1 MPWHFLA
8 TTSMPGPLRGE
19 SMRRPMLYML
29 VATGLF
35 FGTLFGWKAY
45 VNGRNQAAMAAMGF
59 PPVTVSTT
67 TATAE
72 SWTPAIAA
80 VGSLR
85 ASRGVDVTAQ
95 VAGLITG
102 IRFESGSQVGAG
114 ELLVEQYAA
123 DEQAQLDGLVAERK
137 LAEINLARTREL
149 IRDKLVSAFDLDVRE
164 TDLQRTRAAED
175 NLRLKI
181 TQKSIRA
188 PFAGQLGIR
197 QVDVGQ
203 YLEPGD
209 PIVRLEGRDQM
220 VVDFPV
226 PQQQFS
232 NLHVTQPVSVHVDA
246 WPGQAFGGKISA
258 IEPQV
263 ERDTR
268 NIRVRAVI
276 DNPAG
281 KLLPGMFAR
290 IDIDLPARQNVI
302 TVPQAAVIRSPYGDA
317 VFVVGEHTDD
327 AGRQELRVTN
337 TVVVTGATRGDQVA
351 ITSGLAAGATIVTA
365 GQQKLRN
372 GSVVVMDNSVPV
384 SNSASPE
391 ADNN

>member
-1 MPWHFLA
+1 
-8 TTSMPGPLRGE
+8 
-19 SMRRPMLYML
+19 MLYML

-67 TATAE
+67 RATAE
-72 SWTPAIAA
+72 SWTPTIAA

-85 ASRGVDVTAQ
+85 ASQGVDVTAQ

-102 IRFESGSQVGAG
+102 IRFESGSQAEAG

-123 DEQAQLDGLVAERK
+123 DEQAQLDGLVAECK

-149 IRDKLVSAFDLDVRE
+149 IRDKLVSAFELDVRE
-164 TDLQRTRAAED
+164 TDLQRARAAED
-175 NLRLKI
+175 DLRLKI

-209 PIVRLEGRDQM
+209 AIVRLEARDQM

-246 WPGQAFGGKISA
+246 WPRQTFGGTISA

-276 DNPAG
+276 GNPEG

-290 IDIDLPARQNVI
+290 IDIDLPARHNVI
-302 TVPQAAVIRSPYGDA
+302 TVPQAAVTRSPYGDA
-317 VFVVGEHTDD
+317 IFVVGEHTDD

-337 TVVVTGATRGDQVA
+337 TIVVTGATRGDQVA
-351 ITSGLAAGATIVTA
+351 ITSGLEAGATIVTA

-372 GSVVVMDNSVPV
+372 GSVVVVDNSVPV

>member
-1 MPWHFLA
+1 
-8 TTSMPGPLRGE
+8 
-19 SMRRPMLYML
+19 MRRPMLYML
-29 VATGLF
+29 AATGLF
-35 FGTLFGWKAY
+35 FGALFGWKAY
-45 VNGRNQAAMAAMGF
+45 VARTNQAAMAATSF

-67 TATAE
+67 SATLE
-72 SWTPAIAA
+72 SWTPSIAA

-95 VAGLITG
+95 VAGLVTAIE
-102 IRFESGSQVGAG
+102 FESGSAVGAG
-114 ELLVEQYAA
+114 DLLVQQYVA
-123 DEQAQLDGLVAERK
+123 DERAQLDGLVAERK
-137 LAEINLARTREL
+137 LAEINLSRAREL
-149 IRDKLVSAFDLDVRE
+149 IKDKLISTFDMDVRK

-175 NLRLKI
+175 DLRLKI

-203 YLEPGD
+203 YIEPGD
-209 PIVRLEGRDQM
+209 PIVRLEARDQI

-232 NLHVTQPVSVHVDA
+232 KLRVKQPVSVHVDS
-246 WPGQAFGGKISA
+246 WPGLAFPGAISA

-276 DNPAG
+276 DNPEG

-290 IDIDLPARQNVI
+290 IDIELPTRDNVI
-302 TVPQAAVIRSPYGDA
+302 TVPHAAVTHSPYGDA
-317 VFVVGEHTDD
+317 VFVVDEQTDE
-327 AGRQELRVTN
+327 AGQQVLRVTN

-351 ITSGLAAGATIVTA
+351 IDSGLSEGATIVTA

-372 GSVVVMDNSVPV
+372 GSVVVVDNTVPV

>member
-1 MPWHFLA
+1 
-8 TTSMPGPLRGE
+8 
-19 SMRRPMLYML
+19 MRRPMLYML
-29 VATGLF
+29 AATGLF
-35 FGTLFGWKAY
+35 FGAIFGWKAY
-45 VNGRNQAAMAAMGF
+45 LGARNQAAMAAGGF

-72 SWTPAIAA
+72 TWTPTIAA

-85 ASRGVDVTAQ
+85 AARGVDVTAQ

-102 IRFESGSQVGAG
+102 IHFESGRPAAAG
-114 ELLVEQYAA
+114 DLLVEQYVA
-123 DEQAQLDGLVAERK
+123 DEQARLDGLVADRK
-137 LAEINLARTREL
+137 LAEINLARAREL
-149 IRDKLVSAFDLDVRE
+149 TRDNLISKFDLDVRE
-164 TDLQRTRAAED
+164 NDLERARAAED
-175 NLRLKI
+175 DLRLQI
-181 TQKSIRA
+181 AQKSIRA

-209 PIVRLEGRDQM
+209 PIVRLEASDQM

-226 PQQQFS
+226 PQQRFG
-232 NLHVTQPVSVHVDA
+232 NLRVKQPVSLHVDA
-246 WPGQAFGGKISA
+246 WPGALFHGVISA

-263 ERDTR
+263 DRDTR
-268 NIRVRAVI
+268 NIRLRAVI
-276 DNPAG
+276 DNPEG
-281 KLLPGMFAR
+281 RLLPGMFAR
-290 IDIDLPARQNVI
+290 IDIELPARDNVV
-302 TVPQAAVIRSPYGDA
+302 TVPHAAVTRSPYGDA
-317 VFVVGEHTDD
+317 VFVVSEATDD
-327 AGRQELRVTN
+327 AGQKQLRVTN

-372 GSVVVMDNSVPV
+372 GAVVVVDNSVPV
-384 SNSASPE
+384 SNSATPE